1 VADAVSENVSE
12 NPGKPKRGRQPS
24 LDATAMSMLRSW
36 FPEIRTR
43 RGQQNRWHALHALN
57 VLDYDP
63 AFRWL
68 VPSEEAI
75 HRGEGSIRFS
85 VLNEVGRIADDGELR
100 AVAAVVCERQLKT
113 REAVAFVRRC
123 RVAPRPGSATALTN
137 AVIGCVNAYVQQHP
151 DTTLRQIRAAL
162 ENAGGA
168 FEQAN
173 GEAEPADEEAPA
185 RGGGGRGSKG

>member
-12 NPGKPKRGRQPS
+12 NPGKPKRGRPPS
-24 LDATAMSMLRSW
+24 RDANALSMLRSW

-43 RGQQNRWHALHALN
+43 RGQQNRWHALHALT

-75 HRGEGSIRFS
+75 HRGEGGIRFS
-85 VLNEVGRIADDGELR
+85 VLNELGRIADDGELR
-100 AVAAVVCERQLKT
+100 DVAAVVCERQMKT

-123 RVAPRPGSATALTN
+123 RVGARPGGAIALTN

-162 ENAGGA
+162 DNAGGA

-173 GEAEPADEEAPA
+173 GEAEPADEAAPA
-185 RGGGGRGSKG
+185 QGRRRKGE